1 MTTAISPYYHHTT
14 MGGYIGLNPQ
24 IVHWKPKNTPQG
36 VMSGSIRPLT
46 NKDYTNTTL
55 YKQGATRP
63 NKRIYRTG
71 YNIAN
76 QNFVNSSVISNG
88 LLQTMDAPGLSTTVG
103 GDVITSL
110 QIKKG
115 VPLCVSDMIP
125 NDDLTD
131 NPRPVS
137 CSQSFCC
144 NPEYKARR
152 SSYAA
157 NTVKRPNYYTN
168 TNQYLYNRNKTYNQN
183 SFHFLTTLQGF
194 QTLEQVKSSKN
205 INVESTATKS
215 QERIGS
221 KPGGPIS
228 TWDNYKYHTNGHCA
242 VSDNGKICQKE
253 IMYNPSNYTFAKQG
267 PVTDRTRML
276 SLMVNTLS
284 NASKQRLSRTM

>member
-24 IVHWKPKNTPQG
+24 VVNWKPKNTPQG

-76 QNFVNSSVISNG
+76 QSFVNSSVISNG

-103 GDVITSL
+103 GDVKTSL
-110 QIKKG
+110 EYKKG
-115 VPLCVSDMIP
+115 IPLCVSDMIP
-125 NDDLTD
+125 NYDLTD
-131 NPRPVS
+131 NPLPLS

-168 TNQYLYNRNKTYNQN
+168 TNQYLYHRDKTYNQN
-183 SFHFLTTLQGF
+183 SFHYL
-194 QTLEQVKSSKN
+194 KSSKN
-205 INVESTATKS
+205 INVDSTATKS
-215 QERIGS
+215 QERVGS

-253 IMYNPSNYTFAKQG
+253 IMYNPSNYSFAKQG

>member
-103 GDVITSL
+103 GVVITSL

-183 SFHFLTTLQGF
+183 SFHYL
-194 QTLEQVKSSKN
+194 KSSKN

-228 TWDNYKYHTNGHCA
+228 TWDNYKYHTNGHCDLFGGLKPPKSFA

-284 NASKQRLSRTM
+284 NASKQRLSRTI

>member
-36 VMSGSIRPLT
+36 VMSGSIRPFT

-76 QNFVNSSVISNG
+76 QSFVNSSVISNG
-88 LLQTMDAPGLSTTVG
+88 LLQTMDAPGLSTTIG
-103 GDVITSL
+103 GDYITSL
-110 QIKKG
+110 EYKKG
-115 VPLCVSDMIP
+115 IPLCVSDMIP
-125 NDDLTD
+125 NYNLTD

-144 NPEYKARR
+144 NPEIKARR

-183 SFHFLTTLQGF
+183 SFHYF
-194 QTLEQVKSSKN
+194 KSSKN
-205 INVESTATKS
+205 INVESSATTS
-215 QERIGS
+215 QERVGS